1 MPGDSCSDCFIFY
14 LPGYG
19 LAAVALSG
27 EKHGDNQSGTYR
39 KLQYVPVTISFPVG
53 DISVRRRRSA
63 SLLCTVCADLW
74 SFFSFR
80 ECSPL
85 DFTVS
90 WNVLP
95 PERTVG
101 TDGIRRK

>member
-1 MPGDSCSDCFIFY
+1 MTEIKN
-14 LPGYG
+14 
-19 LAAVALSG
+19 AVIS
-27 EKHGDNQSGTYR
+27 YR
-39 KLQYVPVTISFPVG
+39 MLHKLRRVLITVSSSVG

-80 ECSPL
+80 ECSPP

-90 WNVLP
+90 WDVLP
-95 PERTVG
+95 PERTEG